1 MAQKLRK
8 TALMFGQV
16 AGAPPDQEKPTLS
29 GFYGGVG
36 AGQVGAVQ
44 QVGEGVRTETSK
56 LPTTFGGV
64 TETKDETGKVTG
76 YKLGAGEAGAP
87 FRATVARETDP
98 TKPLGSTDVIATVDD
113 QGNITYKDKA
123 GKVVEGT
130 NAAKVGEVST
140 TAAANVGA
148 LQTAQ
153 TKEEAALQEA
163 STKASQAAGETLKE
177 QQARLTEGKLGVR
190 REASELEKQAKD
202 YRNVLIDTPGTTNVG
217 AVASLMSRY
226 NPATGKMASFY
237 DIKKYGGLESGL
249 RQGEISLARQQAG
262 GIEAGMETAEGARTG
277 AIEEF
282 KGATQENYDKLTKA
296 IEQDK
301 QDKLKSIKDYYAK
314 QIKTQQDTAQTAR
327 DKEIEL
333 AKVEKEA
340 KAKKEEVADKE
351 RVGVENELFGEP
363 FAEDPSKTV
372 GVLPKLTSQLRD
384 SIQFAKDRID
394 NLNKTPRIFKRKGHT
409 KELQS
414 HELIRDKGQAIL
426 DRLDTLD
433 RLATKARIDKNV
445 ETMRSY
451 INEVNDL
458 KKQFEKI
465 RQESIQLNV
474 ESQK

>member
-1 MAQKLRK
+1 MAQKLKK

-36 AGQVGAVQ
+36 AGQVGAVEEVGKGVQ
-44 QVGEGVRTETSK
+44 QQTAG
-56 LPTTFGGV
+56 L
-64 TETKDETGKVTG
+64 GKVFGDVTSTVDSTTG
-76 YKLGAGEAGAP
+76 ETRYTLGTGDTATP
-87 FRATVARETDP
+87 FKATVAREADP

-123 GKVVEGT
+123 GNKIEGT
-130 NAAKVGEVST
+130 TAANMGGIST

-153 TKEEAALQEA
+153 AKEEAAQQEA
-163 STKASQAAGETLKE
+163 STKASEKAGETLKE

-190 REASELEKQAKD
+190 REASELEKQAQD
-202 YRNVLIDTPGTTNVG
+202 YRNVLIGTPGTTNVG

-301 QDKLKSIKDYYAK
+301 QDKLKSIKDYYAG

-340 KAKKEEVADKE
+340 KQKKEEVADKE
-351 RVGVENELFGEP
+351 RIGVENSLFGNP
-363 FAEDPSKTV
+363 FAEDPSQTT
-372 GVLPKLTSQLRD
+372 GKLLSLTESVNKLLEATKRSRQGAEEVWTPFRSKGYSKQTSADDTLISQL
-384 SIQFAKDRID
+384 SP
-394 NLNKTPRIFKRKGHT
+394 LS
-409 KELQS
+409 E
-414 HELIRDKGQAIL
+414 
-426 DRLDTLD
+426 RLSALD

-445 ETMRSY
+445 PDMQKY
-451 INEVNDL
+451 LNEIADL
-458 KKQFEKI
+458 EKQFNDYVYNY
-465 RQESIQLNV
+465 NV
-474 ESQK
+474 TT